1 MTNEASARMLSD
13 PRVVKALRVAF
24 LVLIYV
30 LAASAGYNGFYS
42 KWGLRDAEP
51 RFSIVMM
58 LEGRADRP
66 FVYRQFVPQIANA
79 VDRITPAS
87 VKAKLTKSLIEP
99 SNRLVA
105 DTRTELKKGVA
116 DNPAYALRYEIVY
129 LLGFGC
135 FVAAMGLMR
144 WLCLRVGASELA
156 ATTAPVL
163 FALAFPTL
171 LAVGGYFYDFS
182 ELLLLFAAV
191 CLATGRWRWLIIP
204 LAVIGADNKESYL
217 FFVASLAPLLI
228 TSRRDYAG
236 MAVWLLSL
244 LAAGLTYLLVR
255 SMYAGNPGGTVE
267 YQLIDNL
274 KFYAN
279 PLSLLKITVTYGLPY
294 PAGYSLVSVAAIAVT
309 AVLGWRTLPDRFRRH
324 AIVAAIINVP
334 LTLLFAFPG
343 EMRNLSLLYP
353 SLVLLMAGAVD
364 RLNPVLA
371 SVGAESA

>member
-1 MTNEASARMLSD
+1 MTNEASAGMLSD
-13 PRVVKALRVAF
+13 PRVVKTLRLAF

-30 LAASAGYNGFYS
+30 LAASAGYNGFYG
-42 KWGLRDAEP
+42 KWGLRDTEP

-58 LEGRADRP
+58 LEGRAERP
-66 FVYRQFVPQIANA
+66 FVYRQLAPQIANT
-79 VDRITPAS
+79 VDRIMPGA

-105 DTRTELKKGVA
+105 DTRAELKKGVA
-116 DNPAYALRYEIVY
+116 DNPAYALRYDIVY

-156 ATTAPVL
+156 ATATPVL

-171 LAVGGYFYDFS
+171 LAVGGYVYDFS
-182 ELLLLFAAV
+182 ELLLFFAAV
-191 CLATGRWRWLIIP
+191 CLSTGRWRWLIIP
-204 LAVIGADNKESYL
+204 LAVVGAYNKESYL
-217 FFVASLAPLLI
+217 FFVLSLAPLLI

-244 LAAGLTYLLVR
+244 PAAGLTYLLVR
-255 SMYAGNPGGTVE
+255 SMYAGNPGGAVE

-294 PAGYSLVSVAAIAVT
+294 PAGYSFVSVAAIAVT
-309 AVLGWRTLPDRFRRH
+309 AILGWRALPDRFRRY

-353 SLVLLMAGAVD
+353 SFVLLMAGAID
-364 RLNPVLA
+364 GLNPVLA
-371 SVGAESA
+371 SGGAKTA